1 MLLIDFSKM
10 VSATVTPLPVENVA
24 SKIVVKSNAFKGTE
38 GVYMLPHH
46 VKEIDRLTRQHIFMR
61 SSTEDLQLA
70 TPITSGAKE
79 LRVLDCG
86 AADGKP

>member
-1 MLLIDFSKM
+1 M
-10 VSATVTPLPVENVA
+10 VSATVTPPPVENVE

-46 VKEIDRLTRQHIFMR
+46 VKEIDRLTRQHVFMR